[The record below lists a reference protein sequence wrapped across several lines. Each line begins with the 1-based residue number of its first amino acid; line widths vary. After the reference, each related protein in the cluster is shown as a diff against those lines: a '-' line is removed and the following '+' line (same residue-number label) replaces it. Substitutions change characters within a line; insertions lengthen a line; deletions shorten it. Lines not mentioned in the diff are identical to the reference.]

1 MNKQQPISKF
11 SNDLIWNVL
20 GFGGIVLIGILI
32 NVVILTFYDTKA
44 LGVFNQV
51 YAIYILLSQLAV
63 GGVHLAIQYFVPK
76 SVNDSDEL
84 SNLLITA
91 LFSSL
96 LTGVLFIGI
105 GYLAVPLLGQL
116 LGSSDVADGLS
127 LTLWGLFFF
136 SFNKIIL
143 SFLNGLREMKKFA
156 FFQFLR
162 FFLMISSLFVL
173 LYFQFPMKY
182 IATILAISECIL
194 FVFLIFVVFKYLKI
208 NIGTKLKQT
217 FSLQFKFGNKVLLG
231 NFLLDINTKI
241 DIFTL
246 GIFMSDYWVGIYSFA
261 ATIAEGFMQLS
272 VLLRNNINPIIT
284 RLHSN
289 ENVSLMTKV
298 LRKNKRL
305 FFKYTFALGVL
316 SILGFPIFGFIAGVN
331 ELLITS
337 IIYAVLIGG
346 FVISGGYQPFL
357 MIFNQVGLPK
367 THTLFIFIICISNII
382 FNILFVPIVGV
393 VGAAIGTA
401 ISFIVQLIA
410 MKILIQKKI
419 GIKI

>member
-1 MNKQQPISKF
+1 MKTKKSQTKF
-11 SNDLIWNVL
+11 SNDLIWNVF

-32 NVVILTFYDTKA
+32 NVIILNFYDANA

-76 SVNDSDEL
+76 SVNDSNEL
-84 SNLLITA
+84 NNLLITA
-91 LFSSL
+91 LFSSF
-96 LTGVLFIGI
+96 LTGILFIGI
-105 GYLAVPLLGQL
+105 GYLAVPYLGRI
-116 LGSSDVADGLS
+116 LGSSDVADGLN

-156 FFQFLR
+156 LFQFLR

-173 LYFQFPMKY
+173 LYFESPMKY

-194 FVFLIFVVFKYLKI
+194 FVILIFVVFKYLKI
-208 NIGTKLKQT
+208 NIGTKLKET

-246 GIFMSDYWVGIYSFA
+246 GVFMSDYWVGIYSFA

-289 ENVSLMTKV
+289 DNLSLMTKV

-305 FFKYTFALGVL
+305 FFKYTFVLGVL
-316 SILGFPIFGFIAGVN
+316 SILGFPIFGFIAGVD
-331 ELLITS
+331 ELLIAS
-337 IIYAVLIGG
+337 VIYAVLIGG

-367 THTLFIFIICISNII
+367 THTLFIFIICISNIL
-382 FNILFVPIVGV
+382 FNILLVPTVGA

>member
-1 MNKQQPISKF
+1 MSKQQPISKF

-76 SVNDSDEL
+76 SVNDSNEL

-96 LTGVLFIGI
+96 LTGILFIGI
-105 GYLAVPLLGQL
+105 GYLTVPYLGQL
-116 LGSSDVADGLS
+116 LGSSDVAEGLN

-173 LYFQFPMKY
+173 MYFQSPMKY

-194 FVFLIFVVFKYLKI
+194 FVILIFVVFKYLKI
-208 NIGTKLKQT
+208 NIGTKLKET
-217 FSLQFKFGNKVLLG
+217 FSIQFKFGNKVLLG

-246 GIFMSDYWVGIYSFA
+246 GVFMSDYWVGIYSFA

-289 ENVSLMTKV
+289 QNLNLMTKV
-298 LRKNKRL
+298 LRKNKQL

-316 SILGFPIFGFIAGVN
+316 SILGFPLFAFVAGVN
-331 ELLITS
+331 ELMITS
-337 IIYAVLIGG
+337 VIYAVLIGG

-367 THTLFIFIICISNII
+367 THTLFIFIICISNIV

-393 VGAAIGTA
+393 AGAAIGTA

>member
-1 MNKQQPISKF
+1 MKTKKSQTKF
-11 SNDLIWNVL
+11 SNDLIWNVF

-32 NVVILTFYDTKA
+32 NVIILNFYDANA

-76 SVNDSDEL
+76 SVNDSNEL
-84 SNLLITA
+84 NNLLITA
-91 LFSSL
+91 LFSSF
-96 LTGVLFIGI
+96 LTGILFIGI
-105 GYLAVPLLGQL
+105 GYLAVPYLGRI
-116 LGSSDVADGLS
+116 LGSSDVADGLN

-156 FFQFLR
+156 LFQFLR

-173 LYFQFPMKY
+173 LYFKSPMKY

-194 FVFLIFVVFKYLKI
+194 FVILIFVVFKYLKI
-208 NIGTKLKQT
+208 NIGIKLKET

-246 GIFMSDYWVGIYSFA
+246 GVFMSDYWVGIYSFA

-289 ENVSLMTKV
+289 DNLSLMTKV

-305 FFKYTFALGVL
+305 FFKYSFVLGVL
-316 SILGFPIFGFIAGVN
+316 SILGFPIFGFIAGVD
-331 ELLITS
+331 ELLIAS
-337 IIYAVLIGG
+337 VIYAVLIGG

-367 THTLFIFIICISNII
+367 IHTLFIFIICISNIL
-382 FNILFVPIVGV
+382 FNILLVPTVGA